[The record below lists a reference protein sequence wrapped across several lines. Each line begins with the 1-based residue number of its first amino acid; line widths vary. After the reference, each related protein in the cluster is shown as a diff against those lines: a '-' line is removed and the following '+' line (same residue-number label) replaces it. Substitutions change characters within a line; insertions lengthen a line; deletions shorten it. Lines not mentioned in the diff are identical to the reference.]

1 MLKKNPETYNEIVHY
16 KKMMDLVKYY
26 QLSEE
31 VLNEISDFILA
42 DSKNSVE
49 CSETRMYLK
58 QGNNVYKTFNITL
71 LDKTIDGL
79 ILSLSSLVIIPHYSY
94 SSSRSG
100 SSSSSSSSGG
110 GSSNNNNYNNYN
122 NNNNYNLR

>member
-42 DSKNSVE
+42 DSNNSVV
-49 CSETRMYLK
+49 CRGSRMDLK
-58 QGNNVYKTFNITL
+58 SGTTVHKTFNVVSI
-71 LDKTIDGL
+71 DGSIDGL
-79 ILSLSSLVIIPHYSY
+79 TLSLASLVVIPHYVRTSG
-94 SSSRSG
+94 RG
-100 SSSSSSSSGG
+100 SSGGYSGG
-110 GSSNNNNYNNYN
+110 GSSNNNNNKN
-122 NNNNYNLR
+122 NNNNNNNN

>member
-110 GSSNNNNYNNYN
+110 GSSNNNNN
-122 NNNNYNLR
+122 NNNNNN

>member
-49 CSETRMYLK
+49 CSETRMYL
-58 QGNNVYKTFNITL
+58 QHGNNVYKTFIITI
-71 LDKTIDGL
+71 LDKTIDG
-79 ILSLSSLVIIPHYSY
+79 
-94 SSSRSG
+94 
-100 SSSSSSSSGG
+100 
-110 GSSNNNNYNNYN
+110 
-122 NNNNYNLR
+122 